1 MQGGSRVTVRRRDFD
16 AALFDL
22 DGVLTET
29 ARLHAAAWKV
39 VFDAFL
45 RSWADRHGETFRA
58 FDDVAD
64 YLAYVDGR
72 PRDDGIRCFLRSR
85 GISLP
90 EGRDEGSTEPD
101 SVRALGERKVRFF
114 RENLQAGIK
123 PAPGAEALLQSLR
136 RASIKTAVAS
146 SSKNCAAILHASGL
160 DQHIDAS
167 ADGLDVERLRLP
179 GKPDPALF
187 MEAARRVGAQPDRAI
202 LFEDALAGVEAG
214 RRGGFGRVVAVNRGG
229 QAEALLE
236 RGADIVIQGL
246 LDVDVEN
253 G

>member
-1 MQGGSRVTVRRRDFD
+1 MRAARVTVGRREFD
-16 AALFDL
+16 AAIFDL

-45 RSWADRHGETFRA
+45 RGWADRHGAAFQA
-58 FDDVAD
+58 FDEVDD

-90 EGRDEGSTEPD
+90 EGADQGSGEAD
-101 SVRALGERKVRFF
+101 SVRSLGERKARRF
-114 RENLQAGIK
+114 RERLAEGIE
-123 PAPGAEALLQSLR
+123 PSPGAKELLRNLR

-146 SSKNCAAILHASGL
+146 SSKNCALILRASGL
-160 DQHIDAS
+160 DQLIDAR
-167 ADGLDVERLRLP
+167 ADGTDAERLGLP
-179 GKPDPALF
+179 GKPDPAIF
-187 MEAARRVGAQPDRAI
+187 MEAARRLGVQSHRAI

-214 RRGGFGRVVAVNRGG
+214 RRGGLGCVVGVDRGG
-229 QAEALLE
+229 QAEALLQ
-236 RGADIVIQGL
+236 RGADTVIKTL